1 MKNTQ
6 KYINKS
12 ILSIDW
18 GTKNIGLCLFNNGR
32 DPFPLPFAQI
42 PNLGNIETIEEI
54 RQIYSE
60 EVFDL
65 IILGLPKHKDGSDSE
80 MTKLIRKF
88 KGELEKRFQKVLILF
103 QDEALS
109 SFEAEERMKNSPRY
123 NFKIDKSQLDALAAV
138 IILEEWLDS
147 EAL

>member
-6 KYINKS
+6 KYVNKS

-18 GTKNIGLCLFNNGR
+18 GTKNIGFCLFNNGR
-32 DPFPLPFAQI
+32 DPFPLPFNQI
-42 PNLGNIETIEEI
+42 LNQGNKETIEEI
-54 RQIYSE
+54 LQIYNDE
-60 EVFDL
+60 FFDL
-65 IILGLPKHKDGSDSE
+65 IILGLPRHKDGSDSD

-88 KGELEKRFQKVLILF
+88 KEELEKDFQKVPIFF

-109 SFEAEERMKNSPRY
+109 SFEAEERMKNSPKY
-123 NFKIDKSQLDALAAV
+123 NFKIDKSQLDALAAT